1 MLALSAQEEMVA
13 DLEMKTTEP
22 NHALEPTTM
31 LGTSAA
37 EQPWVPNT
45 VVAQL

>member
-1 MLALSAQEEMVA
+1 MRITVPQLIFF
-13 DLEMKTTEP
+13 TTPP

-37 EQPWVPNT
+37 KQPWVPST